1 MKKVFLILLVLVAL
15 LAIIWKV
22 GSDYKNKVIGLPEK
36 ISQPAERPLDKY
48 TIPALAAVK
57 SRPSEIIIDKTLSI
71 EDTFTAYSFYY
82 FVEGKKVS
90 GVLNV
95 PASGGNYPVIV
106 MFRGY
111 VDKEDYSPGVGTQPA
126 ARIFAKNG
134 FITLAPDFLG
144 YGESD
149 GASDSSI
156 EDRFQTY
163 VASTTLLASVAN
175 LNIALAK
182 NNINAKAILKKVGI
196 WGHSNGGQIAL
207 SVLEITGAPYPT
219 VLWAPVSKPFPYSV
233 LYYTDEFEDKGK
245 LLRKAIADFEK
256 DYDVDL
262 YSLTNYL
269 DMIKAPL
276 QIHQGTA
283 DDKVPLSWSNQL
295 TNELKK
301 LNKQFD
307 YYTYESADHNLRP
320 DGWEKAVERSIN
332 FYEKN
337 LGV

>member
-1 MKKVFLILLVLVAL
+1 MKKVLLILLVLVAL
-15 LAIIWKV
+15 LAIILVV
-22 GSDYKNKVIGLPEK
+22 GSGYKNKITGLPK
-36 ISQPAERPLDKY
+36 KTSQSAERPLDKY
-48 TIPALAAVK
+48 TIPALAASK
-57 SRPSEIIIDKTLSI
+57 FLPSEIIIDETLST
-71 EDTFTAYSFYY
+71 EDTFTTYIFHY

-95 PASGGNYPVIV
+95 PRAGGNYPVIV

-111 VDKEDYSPGVGTQPA
+111 VDKEDYSPGIGTQSA
-126 ARIFAKNG
+126 AQVFAKNG

-144 YGESD
+144 FGQSES
-149 GASDSSI
+149 ANENSI

-175 LNIALAK
+175 INTALFK
-182 NNINAKAILKKVGI
+182 NNISAKAIPEKVGI

-207 SVLEITGAPYPT
+207 STLEITGASYPT

-233 LYYTDEFEDKGK
+233 LYYTDEFEDRSK

-256 DYDVDL
+256 DYDVNL

-295 TNELKK
+295 TDELKK
-301 LNKQFD
+301 LNEQFD

-320 DGWEKAVERSIN
+320 DGWEKAVERSIT

>member
-1 MKKVFLILLVLVAL
+1 MKKVFLILLVLVTL

-22 GSDYKNKVIGLPEK
+22 GSGYKNEILGLPEK
-36 ISQPAERPLDKY
+36 ISQPAEKPLEKY
-48 TIPALAAVK
+48 TIPALAAGK
-57 SRPSEIIIDKTLSI
+57 SPPSEIIFDETLST
-71 EDTFTAYSFYY
+71 EDTLKTYTFHY

-95 PASGGNYPVIV
+95 PVSGGNYPVIV

-111 VDKEDYSPGVGTQPA
+111 VDKEDYSPGIGTQPA

-149 GASDSSI
+149 GASDNSI

-163 VASTTLLASVAN
+163 ITSTTLLTSVGN
-175 LNIALAK
+175 LNIELSK
-182 NNINAKAILKKVGI
+182 NNISAKAIPEKVGI

-207 SVLEITGAPYPT
+207 STLEITGAPYPT

-233 LYYTDEFEDKGK
+233 LYYTDEFEDRGK

-283 DDKVPLSWSNQL
+283 DDKVLLSWSNQL
-295 TNELKK
+295 TSELKK
-301 LNKQFD
+301 LNIQFE
-307 YYTYESADHNLRP
+307 YYTYDSADHNLRP